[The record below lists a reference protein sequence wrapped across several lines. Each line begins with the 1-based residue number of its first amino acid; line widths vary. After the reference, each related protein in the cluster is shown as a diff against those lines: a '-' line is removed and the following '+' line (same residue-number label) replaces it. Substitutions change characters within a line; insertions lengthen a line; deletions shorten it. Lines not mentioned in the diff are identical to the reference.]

1 VTKLGN
7 RILLTDKEVQSLLL
21 FIPVSLKTRSLRA
34 KLSDCLK
41 TRTEKAAAAGRKL
54 GRPSTCTVTREQVLI
69 ARKEGL
75 TWVQVGEQLGI
86 STTKACDLGRAA

>member
-1 VTKLGN
+1 M
-7 RILLTDKEVQSLLL
+7 I
-21 FIPVSLKTRSLRA
+21 
-34 KLSDCLK
+34 KLSKIFLTLIMMLNQQLPTIVK
-41 TRTEKAAAAGRKL
+41 YQAGRKL